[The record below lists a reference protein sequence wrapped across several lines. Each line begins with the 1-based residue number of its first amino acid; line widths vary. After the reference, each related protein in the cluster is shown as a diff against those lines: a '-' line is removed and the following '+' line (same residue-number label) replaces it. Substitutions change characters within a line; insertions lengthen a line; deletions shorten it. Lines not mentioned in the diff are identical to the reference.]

1 MVTRK
6 IDDEAM
12 LRSMIENLKDSLPHD
27 CTVCANM
34 IGRDGDGVVCAPM
47 EWKMANYRRI
57 VPKVCS
63 CSRFHFDLEQF
74 SVERLGGVK

>member
-27 CTVCANM
+27 CTVCANL
-34 IGRDGDGVVCAPM
+34 IGRDKGRKLTPWA
-47 EWKMANYRRI
+47 
-57 VPKVCS
+57 
-63 CSRFHFDLEQF
+63 
-74 SVERLGGVK
+74 